1 MFKLKTLLLL
11 SILPLAYLIYHL
23 IGFENGI
30 NAYVHKIKVLKN
42 MQIEQEELKKEINYY
57 KTKIFLLDDD
67 DINIDFLEETLI
79 NKELQFLKDSK
90 IGLKLTSSSRLETK
104 VIAL

>member
-42 MQIEQEELKKEINYY
+42 KQIKQEELKKEIDYY
-57 KTKIFLLDDD
+57 KTKILLLDSD
-67 DINIDFLEETLI
+67 DINIDFLEE
-79 NKELQFLKDSK
+79 KSYELGESPKNAF
-90 IGLKLTSSSRLETK
+90 T
-104 VIAL
+104 VIIK

>member
-42 MQIEQEELKKEINYY
+42 KQIQQEELKKEIDYY
-57 KTKIFLLDDD
+57 KTKILLLDEDNL
-67 DINIDFLEETLI
+67 NIDFLEE
-79 NKELQFLKDSK
+79 KSYELGESPKNTF
-90 IGLKLTSSSRLETK
+90 T
-104 VIAL
+104 VIIK

>member
-42 MQIEQEELKKEINYY
+42 MQIQQEELKKEIDYY
-57 KTKIFLLDDD
+57 KTKILLLRDN
-67 DINIDFLEETLI
+67 DIDIDFLEE
-79 NKELQFLKDSK
+79 KSYELGKSPKNAF
-90 IGLKLTSSSRLETK
+90 T
-104 VIAL
+104 VIIK

>member
-23 IGFENGI
+23 IGFENGV

-42 MQIEQEELKKEINYY
+42 KQIQQEELKKEINYY
-57 KTKIFLLDDD
+57 KTKILLLDEDN
-67 DINIDFLEETLI
+67 INIDFLEE
-79 NKELQFLKDSK
+79 KSYELGESPQNTF
-90 IGLKLTSSSRLETK
+90 T
-104 VIAL
+104 VIIK

>member
-42 MQIEQEELKKEINYY
+42 KQIQQEELKKEIDYY
-57 KTKIFLLDDD
+57 KTKILLLDDD
-67 DINIDFLEETLI
+67 DINIDFLEE
-79 NKELQFLKDSK
+79 KSYELGESPKNAF
-90 IGLKLTSSSRLETK
+90 T
-104 VIAL
+104 VIIK

>member
-42 MQIEQEELKKEINYY
+42 KQIEQEELKKEINYY
-57 KTKIFLLDDD
+57 KAKILLLDDN
-67 DINIDFLEETLI
+67 DINIDFLEE
-79 NKELQFLKDSK
+79 KSYEL
-90 IGLKLTSSSRLETK
+90 GETPK
-104 VIAL
+104 NAFTVIIK

>member
-30 NAYVHKIKVLKN
+30 NAYVHKVKELKN
-42 MQIEQEELKKEINYY
+42 KQIQQEKLKKEIDYY
-57 KTKIFLLDDD
+57 KTKIFLLDEDN
-67 DINIDFLEETLI
+67 INIDYLEE
-79 NKELQFLKDSK
+79 KSYELGESPKNTYTVILK
-90 IGLKLTSSSRLETK
+90 
-104 VIAL
+104 

>member
-42 MQIEQEELKKEINYY
+42 KQIQQEKLKKEIDYY
-57 KTKIFLLDDD
+57 KTKILLLDDH
-67 DINIDFLEETLI
+67 DINIDFLEE
-79 NKELQFLKDSK
+79 KSYELGESPKNAFTIK
-90 IGLKLTSSSRLETK
+90 IK
-104 VIAL
+104 

>member
-42 MQIEQEELKKEINYY
+42 KQIQQEELKKEIDYY
-57 KTKIFLLDDD
+57 RTKILLLDDD
-67 DINIDFLEETLI
+67 DIDIDFLEE
-79 NKELQFLKDSK
+79 KSYELGESPKNTF
-90 IGLKLTSSSRLETK
+90 T
-104 VIAL
+104 VIIK

>member
-42 MQIEQEELKKEINYY
+42 KQIQQEELKKEIDYY
-57 KTKIFLLDDD
+57 KTKILLLGDDN
-67 DINIDFLEETLI
+67 INIDFLEE
-79 NKELQFLKDSK
+79 KSYELGESPKNAF
-90 IGLKLTSSSRLETK
+90 T
-104 VIAL
+104 VIIK

>member
-30 NAYVHKIKVLKN
+30 NAYIHKIKVLKN
-42 MQIEQEELKKEINYY
+42 KQIQQEELKKEIDYY
-57 KTKIFLLDDD
+57 KTKILLLDEDNID
-67 DINIDFLEETLI
+67 IDFLEE
-79 NKELQFLKDSK
+79 KSYELGESPQNTF
-90 IGLKLTSSSRLETK
+90 T
-104 VIAL
+104 VIIK

>member
-42 MQIEQEELKKEINYY
+42 KQIQQEELKKEINYY
-57 KTKIFLLDDD
+57 KTKILLLNDD
-67 DINIDFLEETLI
+67 DINIDFLEE
-79 NKELQFLKDSK
+79 KSYELGESPKNAF
-90 IGLKLTSSSRLETK
+90 T
-104 VIAL
+104 VIIK

>member
-42 MQIEQEELKKEINYY
+42 KQIQQEELKKEIDYY
-57 KTKIFLLDDD
+57 KTKILLLDDD
-67 DINIDFLEETLI
+67 DINIDFLEE
-79 NKELQFLKDSK
+79 KSYELGESPKD
-90 IGLKLTSSSRLETK
+90 TFT
-104 VIAL
+104 VIIK

>member
-42 MQIEQEELKKEINYY
+42 KQIQQEELKKEIDYY
-57 KTKIFLLDDD
+57 KTKILLLDND
-67 DINIDFLEETLI
+67 DINIDFLEE
-79 NKELQFLKDSK
+79 KSYELGESPKNAF
-90 IGLKLTSSSRLETK
+90 T
-104 VIAL
+104 VIIK

>member
-42 MQIEQEELKKEINYY
+42 MQIQQEELKKEIDYY
-57 KTKIFLLDDD
+57 KTKILLLDEDNID
-67 DINIDFLEETLI
+67 IDFLEE
-79 NKELQFLKDSK
+79 KSYELGKSPKNAF
-90 IGLKLTSSSRLETK
+90 T
-104 VIAL
+104 VIIK

>member
-30 NAYVHKIKVLKN
+30 NAYIHKIKELKN
-42 MQIEQEELKKEINYY
+42 KQIQQEELKKEIKFY
-57 KTKIFLLDDD
+57 KTKMLLLDEDN
-67 DINIDFLEETLI
+67 INIDYLEE
-79 NKELQFLKDSK
+79 KSYELGESPKNTF
-90 IGLKLTSSSRLETK
+90 T
-104 VIAL
+104 VIIK

>member
-42 MQIEQEELKKEINYY
+42 KQIQQEELKKEIDYY
-57 KTKIFLLDDD
+57 KTKILLLDDD
-67 DINIDFLEETLI
+67 GINIDFLEE
-79 NKELQFLKDSK
+79 KSYELGESPKNTF
-90 IGLKLTSSSRLETK
+90 T
-104 VIAL
+104 VIIE

>member
-30 NAYVHKIKVLKN
+30 NAYVYKIKELKN
-42 MQIEQEELKKEINYY
+42 KQKQQEELKKEI
-57 KTKIFLLDDD
+57 DE
-67 DINIDFLEETLI
+67 INQVNIPEY
-79 NKELQFLKDSK
+79 NKELWS
-90 IGLKLTSSSRLETK
+90 IG
-104 VIAL
+104 IGALN

>member
-30 NAYVHKIKVLKN
+30 NAYVHKLKVLN
-42 MQIEQEELKKEINYY
+42 NQQIQQEELKKEIDYY
-57 KTKIFLLDDD
+57 KTKILLLGDEN
-67 DINIDFLEETLI
+67 INLDFLEE
-79 NKELQFLKDSK
+79 KSYELGESPKNAF
-90 IGLKLTSSSRLETK
+90 T
-104 VIAL
+104 VIIK

>member
-42 MQIEQEELKKEINYY
+42 KQIQQEELKKEIDYY
-57 KTKIFLLDDD
+57 KTKILFLDDD
-67 DINIDFLEETLI
+67 DIDIDFLEE
-79 NKELQFLKDSK
+79 KSYELGKSPKNTF
-90 IGLKLTSSSRLETK
+90 T
-104 VIAL
+104 VIIK

>member
-30 NAYVHKIKVLKN
+30 NAYVHKIKVLKSKKI
-42 MQIEQEELKKEINYY
+42 QQEELKKQIYHY
-57 KTKIFLLDDD
+57 KTKILLLGDEN
-67 DINIDFLEETLI
+67 INLDFLEE
-79 NKELQFLKDSK
+79 KSYELGESPKNAF
-90 IGLKLTSSSRLETK
+90 T
-104 VIAL
+104 VIIK

>member
-42 MQIEQEELKKEINYY
+42 KQIQQEELKKEIDYY
-57 KTKIFLLDDD
+57 KTKILLLGDD
-67 DINIDFLEETLI
+67 DINIDFLEE
-79 NKELQFLKDSK
+79 KSYELGEAPENGFTVK
-90 IGLKLTSSSRLETK
+90 IK
-104 VIAL
+104 

>member
-23 IGFENGI
+23 IGFENGV

-42 MQIEQEELKKEINYY
+42 KQIQQEELKKEINYY
-57 KTKIFLLDDD
+57 KTKILLLDEDN
-67 DINIDFLEETLI
+67 INIDFLEE
-79 NKELQFLKDSK
+79 KSYELGQSPNNAFTVK
-90 IGLKLTSSSRLETK
+90 IK
-104 VIAL
+104 